1 MTTKSYEVYL
11 LGLYKAMLVDMVRI
25 RPRLRVDCERDY
37 LRLLSSVEKAGSRV
51 FLEFLPAMGK
61 HLDLCLSQRR
71 LTPSG
76 LPYMR
81 PYRRGGAIPRLF
93 KGMYL
98 SVFDESGELRIE
110 PDIKAVE
117 FLRQLLGAAKKFRMP
132 CSDSATWEHVD
143 EFFRIDEE
151 VRRPS
156 LQWDDDDF
164 SADAARDLQLGDRAG
179 SVLPL
184 FPLLGAERESSANI
198 SAVHLSTIQRVAD
211 SGTAELGRF
220 DPAEWRSRHGPGA
233 VADLKTGM
241 NKYSFPFWPAKL
253 ERVFPFADYAFHN
266 HAEWADYVRHQSEFH
281 AFLQT
286 HEPPSRLIAVP
297 KTITGPRL
305 IASEPVGHQWCQQL
319 IRDFLMSRVSRTSF
333 SSSISFRDQA
343 KNGALALSASS
354 SESHATID
362 LSSASDRISCWL
374 VERLFRTSPSL
385 LDALQASR
393 TRWIRNDIDRKSPR
407 LYKLKK
413 FTTMGSAV
421 TFPLQTIIF
430 TYIAI
435 GSVLFTRR
443 RKPTYEN
450 IWWASK
456 EVQVFGDDIIVPID
470 SVDNTLAALSH
481 LGLKVNPNKTFRT
494 GRFRESCGVDAFD
507 GNDVTKVSVLTMPV
521 VSKPESVVSSLDS
534 HNNFFMRGYYTTS
547 DYIQRAVASLKRYR
561 FFKVSAGSGSI
572 GWFSHEGWDPG
583 DAKRRWNPDLH
594 RLEYR
599 VTRLSGRALRKLTDG
614 RSMVLQYFTEVARPP
629 ISKEERLGC
638 PSITPIKLSWRW
650 EPRPE

>member
-11 LGLYKAMLVDMVRI
+11 LGLYKAMLSDMVRI

-37 LRLLSSVEKAGSRV
+37 LRLLSSVEKAGTRV

-71 LTPSG
+71 LTASG

-93 KGMYL
+93 KGMFL
-98 SVFDESGELRIE
+98 SVFDDSGELRIE
-110 PDIKAVE
+110 PDIKALE

-143 EFFRIDEE
+143 EFFRIDAE
-151 VRRPS
+151 VRSPS
-156 LQWDDDDF
+156 LKWDDDDF
-164 SADAARDLQLGDRAG
+164 SAHAARDLQLGDPDG
-179 SVLPL
+179 CVLPL
-184 FPLLGAERESSANI
+184 FRGLGCETESASTI
-198 SAVHLSTIQRVAD
+198 SADHLSAIQWIAD
-211 SGTAELGRF
+211 IGTAELGRF

-233 VADLKTGM
+233 VADLKTGSD
-241 NKYSFPFWPAKL
+241 KYQFPFWPAKL
-253 ERVFPFADYAFHN
+253 DRVFPFADYAFHN
-266 HAEWADYVRHQSEFH
+266 HAEWADYVRRQSEFH
-281 AFLQT
+281 AFLQS
-286 HEPPSRLIAVP
+286 HEPPSLLIAVP

-305 IASEPVGHQWCQQL
+305 IASEPTGHQWCQQL
-319 IRDFLMSRVSRTSF
+319 IRDFLMSRVFNTSF
-333 SSSISFRDQA
+333 SGCISFRDQS
-343 KNGALALSASS
+343 KNGELALSASS

-385 LDALQASR
+385 LDALQACR
-393 TRWIRNDIDRKSPR
+393 TRWIRNDIDRKSPE
-407 LYKLKK
+407 LYKLRK

-435 GSVLFTRR
+435 GSVLYTRR
-443 RKPTYEN
+443 LRPNQAN

-470 SVDNTLAALSH
+470 SVDNTLAALTH
-481 LGLKVNPNKTFRT
+481 LGLKVNPNKTFKT
-494 GRFRESCGVDAFD
+494 GRFRESCGVDAYD
-507 GNDVTKVSVLTMPV
+507 GHDVTKVSILSMPV
-521 VSKPESVVSSLDS
+521 VSKPESVVSSLDT
-534 HNNFFMRGYYTTS
+534 HNNFFMRGYYDTA

-561 FFKVSAGSGSI
+561 FFDVSAGSGST
-572 GWFSHEGWDPG
+572 GWFSHAGWDPKS
-583 DAKRRWNPDLH
+583 AKRRWNPHLH

-599 VTRLSGRALRKLTDG
+599 VTQLSGCAVRKLSSG
-614 RSMVLQYFTEVARPP
+614 RSMVLQYFTEVTAPP
-629 ISKEERLGC
+629 ISKEVRLGT
-638 PSITPIKLSWRW
+638 PSVTPIKLSWRW
-650 EPRPE
+650 EPQP